1 MTTQNLDDRYAQTRL
16 LLALWDLGGLEAA
29 VKKGNLTPR
38 VVRSKE
44 KAGDYTP
51 YLETLVGQGAIALTD
66 SQGNSLEKIP
76 QKGTSMISLTESGK
90 TALSVGLA
98 DAGFQFATN
107 VGCKVPNALLKWIRE
122 GGSGVVGGSG
132 EAIAPKISTYE
143 EFKAVA
149 LEVYDQ
155 LNRDY
160 NYDKLVPIYKMRRTI
175 GDRVTRSQFNE
186 WLLEMQ
192 EKDILQL
199 QEGSVEDSALDK
211 IEDSITTK
219 VNGLRCYAK
228 LLEF

>member
-51 YLETLVGQGAIALTD
+51 YLETLAAQRAIALTD
-66 SQGNSLEKIP
+66 AAGKSIEKVAK
-76 QKGTSMISLTESGK
+76 KGTSMILLTESGK
-90 TALSVGLA
+90 TALSMGLA

-143 EFKAVA
+143 EFKVVA

-160 NYDKLVPIYKMRRTI
+160 NYDKLVPIYKMRELI
-175 GDRVTRSQFNE
+175 GDRVTRSQFSD
-186 WLLEMQ
+186 WMLEMQ
-192 EKDILQL
+192 ANDILQL
-199 QEGSVEDSALDK
+199 QGGG
-211 IEDSITTK
+211 IEDDDPEKLKDSIMTELS
-219 VNGLRCYAK
+219 GLRCFAK
-228 LLEF
+228 RID

>member
-1 MTTQNLDDRYAQTRL
+1 MTTQNLDDQYAQTRL
-16 LLALWDLGGLEAA
+16 LLALWYLGGLEAA
-29 VKKGNLTPR
+29 VKKSELTGWVKKSR
-38 VVRSKE
+38 E

-51 YLETLVGQGAIALTD
+51 FLATLAAQGAIGLTN
-66 SQGNSLEKIP
+66 QAGKVIEQVAKN
-76 QKGTSMISLTESGK
+76 GTLVLLTAAGK
-90 TALSVGLA
+90 SALSMGLA

-122 GGSGVVGGSG
+122 GGGGIVGGTG

-175 GDRVTRSQFNE
+175 GDRVTRSQFSE
-186 WLLEMQ
+186 WMLEMQ
-192 EKDILQL
+192 ANDVLQL
-199 QEGSVEDSALDK
+199 QGGSVEDSAPDK
-211 IEDSITTK
+211 LEDSMSTK
-219 VNGLRCYAK
+219 LSGLRCYAK
-228 LLEF
+228 SLM

>member
-1 MTTQNLDDRYAQTRL
+1 MTTQTLDDRDAQTRL
-16 LLALWDLGGLEAA
+16 LLALWDLGGLETA
-29 VKKGNLTPR
+29 VKKGDLTER

-51 YLETLVGQGAIALTD
+51 YLDALAEQGAITLTNRAGK
-66 SQGNSLEKIP
+66 SIEKIA
-76 QKGTSMISLTESGK
+76 QNGTLISLTESGK
-90 TALSVGLA
+90 TALGAGLT
-98 DAGFQFATN
+98 DAGFLFGGNQ
-107 VGCKVPNALLKWIRE
+107 VGSKVANALLKWIRA
-122 GGSGVVGGSG
+122 GGSVATGGTG
-132 EAIAPKISTYE
+132 EVIAPKIATYE

-149 LEVYDQ
+149 LEVYDR

-160 NYDKLVPIYKMRRTI
+160 NYDKLVPIYKIRRTI

-192 EKDILQL
+192 EKDVLQL
-199 QEGSVEDSALDK
+199 QEGSVEDSAPDK

-228 LLEF
+228 LLDF